1 MNRQNTGRDL
11 TNPGLVST
19 SKIENCPICG
29 EPTGKLIK
37 IFSTT
42 YAVPRMCKCRREEKV
57 KQDKIDAANQKQ
69 IRLDSMFKNSLM
81 TKEFRKITFEA
92 WNHKKGN
99 EHMYNLGIK
108 YVRNFKKVQE
118 KNVGLLIYGVP
129 GNGKTYLSGCIAN
142 ALLGQLIPVVCVS
155 SIGILDRIKSSFSKY
170 GDEGVQNIL
179 NCLDNADLVIIDD
192 MGVEVNTDWSR
203 STMYQ
208 ILNSRYEKKKPL
220 IITTNLTME
229 QLKKRYDRDCPG
241 WKSGKGRTFDR
252 VVNEMCQPIE
262 NSASSIRIQNGRE
275 KANILK
281 EILRD

>member
-1 MNRQNTGRDL
+1 M
-11 TNPGLVST
+11 VST
-19 SKIENCPICG
+19 SKIEKCPICG
-29 EPTGKLIK
+29 EKTGKLIN
-37 IFSTT
+37 IAGRS
-42 YAVPRMCKCRREEKV
+42 YAVPRMCKCKRE
-57 KQDKIDAANQKQ
+57 KQKEIERQDTARQRQ

-99 EHMYNLGIK
+99 ENMYRLGIK
-108 YVRNFKKVQE
+108 YVKNFKKVQE

-142 ALLGQLIPVVCVS
+142 ALLDRLIPVVCVS

-192 MGVEVNTDWSR
+192 LGVEVNTDWSR
-203 STMYQ
+203 ATMYQ
-208 ILNSRYEKKKPL
+208 ILNSRYEKRKPL

-241 WKSGKGRTFDR
+241 WESGKGRTFDR

-262 NSASSIRIQNGRE
+262 NSSSSIRIQNGRE